1 LEEKKSCFNKT
12 CDLEPRYTSLESRG
26 PGRVTRRDGSRGSR
40 ATVPRAHG
48 GTSLVRGW
56 RLRGGPLELAVSV
69 KLLRARNFIIPL
81 LLAAVLVNGSGLL
94 VLASHLSRSTG
105 RATRLS
111 PPLPEEK
118 FDRLICSFFNRNLT
132 VGRRDISRCSIRS
145 ESATPRAVG
154 MVTSSSC
161 SADRNVRTN
170 RRTLTG
176 SNSARRTCRVPRA

>member
-1 LEEKKSCFNKT
+1 M
-12 CDLEPRYTSLESRG
+12 PRTG
-26 PGRVTRRDGSRGSR
+26 PEDHGRPFRRAWGDQPGAR
-40 ATVPRAHG
+40 
-48 GTSLVRGW
+48 
-56 RLRGGPLELAVSV
+56 LAVARWAPGASCQRKV
-69 KLLRARNFIIPL
+69 ITARNFIIPL

-170 RRTLTG
+170 RGTLTSG
-176 SNSARRTCRVPRA
+176 NCAWRTAVCRVASLEES